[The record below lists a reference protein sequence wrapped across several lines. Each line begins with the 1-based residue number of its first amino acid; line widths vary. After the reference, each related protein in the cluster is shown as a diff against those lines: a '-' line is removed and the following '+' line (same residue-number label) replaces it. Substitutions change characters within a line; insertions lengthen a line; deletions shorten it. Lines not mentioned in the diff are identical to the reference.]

1 MTFQKIEQMFDQNL
15 IDYCN
20 PPQNFLGGFEVN
32 AHRCLTL
39 FQYLQRSFLEI
50 WVTYSSFYQLFGQML
65 VVKSAI
71 YQYKSRA
78 KKGCHM
84 AKNGQY

>member
-1 MTFQKIEQMFDQNL
+1 MKLELDEKRARSGTTTILMTFQKIEQMFDQNL

-50 WVTYSSFYQLFGQML
+50 
-65 VVKSAI
+65 
-71 YQYKSRA
+71 
-78 KKGCHM
+78 
-84 AKNGQY
+84 